1 MRITESRL
9 LEITTRGVAG
19 AKAQIGHAGEQLS
32 SGMRVRKPSDDPT
45 SWIDGMRAK
54 ARKEITEAQGLAL
67 SRAQDRLSDS
77 ELQVRE
83 VMDILSLTRERSI
96 MFANQTHDAQSR
108 QLGAEEI
115 RVVRERVLGLLN
127 SQATDGEYLF
137 AGSQTSTTPFTTQGV
152 YQGDSSTR
160 QVETSDGSR
169 ALMSVAG
176 DEFTAQF
183 GTDVLG
189 TMDGFLNALATNDL
203 PGIQSSITQLDLAFD
218 QVNGILRRI
227 GTRGAGIIDAN
238 DARQDLA
245 LQLDSVYSNRM
256 AADSVAAA
264 VELTQANGALEGSR
278 AAIQQIVAM
287 IRVN

>member
-1 MRITESRL
+1 MRITESRI
-9 LEITTRGVAG
+9 LEIAIRGVAG
-19 AKAQIGHAGEQLS
+19 AKVQIGRAGEQLS

-54 ARKEITEAQGLAL
+54 ARKEITDAQGLAL
-67 SRAQDRLSDS
+67 ARAQDRLTDT
-77 ELQVRE
+77 ELRVRE
-83 VMDILSLTRERSI
+83 VMDILSLARERSI

-115 RVVRERVLGLLN
+115 RVVRSRVLGILN

-137 AGSQTSTTPFTTQGV
+137 AGSIANTPPFTTQGA
-152 YQGDSSTR
+152 YQGDSNTR
-160 QVETSDGSR
+160 QVETSDGG
-169 ALMSVAG
+169 LMLMGVAG

-189 TMDGFLNALATNDL
+189 TMDAFLNALAANDL
-203 PGIQSSITQLDLAFD
+203 PAIQTSITDLELAFE

-227 GTRGAGIIDAN
+227 GTRGAGIIDA
-238 DARQDLA
+238 DEARQDLA
-245 LQLDSVYSNRM
+245 LQLDSVYSDRM
-256 AADSVAAA
+256 ATDSVDAA
-264 VELTQANGALEGSR
+264 VQLAEANRALEGSR

-287 IRVN
+287 IQVR